1 MLDVPIVDSRYEAL
15 PVFPMP
21 SFVLFPNTMTR
32 LHIFEPRY
40 RMMTAEAL
48 AGQRLIVLVGLKPGW
63 EADYY
68 GSPPTHEIGS
78 LCKIINEERMED
90 GRYNLFVHCLARVQI
105 THLQRLMPYRV
116 AAVSVLPDVE
126 MPPAEL
132 DQAMSRVLSVVR
144 SLVVKLG
151 DKGQALAEVLGS
163 TRKTAILSN
172 RLASA
177 LCAEPVERQ
186 RMLET
191 TDPLARLEKISDLAG
206 DMLVRADHP
215 EIDFDS
221 VDFSVI
227 N

>member
-78 LCKIINEERMED
+78 LCKIVNEERMED

-126 MPPAEL
+126 VPLAEL
-132 DQAMSRVLSVVR
+132 DQALGRVLSIVR
-144 SLVVKLG
+144 SLVVKMG
-151 DKGQALAEVLGS
+151 EKGQALAEVLGS

-172 RLASA
+172 RLTAA
-177 LCAEPVERQ
+177 LCAEPAERQ
-186 RMLET
+186 RLLEM
-191 TDPLARLEKISDLAG
+191 TDPLARLDRIGDLAG
-206 DMLVRADHP
+206 DLLVRADNP
-215 EIDFDS
+215 EIDFES
-221 VDFSVI
+221 LDFSVI

>member
-1 MLDVPIVDSRYEAL
+1 MLDVPIVDPRYDAL

-78 LCKIINEERMED
+78 LCKIVNEERMED

-126 MPPAEL
+126 TPAAEL
-132 DQAMSRVLSVVR
+132 DQAMSRVLGVVR

-151 DKGQALAEVLGS
+151 EKGTALAEVLGS

-172 RLASA
+172 RLAAA
-177 LCAEPVERQ
+177 LCAEPVDRQ
-186 RMLET
+186 RLLEN
-191 TDPLARLEKISDLAG
+191 TDPLARMEKIADLAG
-206 DMLVRADHP
+206 DMLVRADNP
-215 EIDFDS
+215 EIDFDKL
-221 VDFSVI
+221 DFSTI

>member
-1 MLDVPIVDSRYEAL
+1 MLDVPIVEPRYEAL

-48 AGQRLIVLVGLKPGW
+48 AGSRMIVLVGLKPGW

-68 GSPPTHEIGS
+68 GSPPTFEVGS
-78 LCKIINEERMED
+78 LCKIVNEERMED

-105 THLQRLMPYRV
+105 THVNRLMPYRV
-116 AAVSVLPDVE
+116 AGVSVLPDRE
-126 MPPAEL
+126 TPLSEI
-132 DQAMSRVLSVVR
+132 DTAMGRVLGVVR

-151 DKGQALAEVLGS
+151 DKGTALAEVLGS
-163 TRKTAILSN
+163 TRKSVLLSN

-177 LCAEPVERQ
+177 LCSDPVERQ
-186 RMLET
+186 RLLEN
-191 TDPLARLEKISDLAG
+191 TDPLERLDKIGDLAG
-206 DMLVRADHP
+206 DLLVRVDHP
-215 EIDFDS
+215 EIDFDK
-221 VDFSVI
+221 VDWSVI